1 MDGLVAAVI
10 LLFVLVIVLAIALFA
25 LTRQVGVL
33 FERVAPMGALITDAG
48 PKIGELS
55 KRFELRNLTGDPV
68 SIAGAGG
75 RSQLVFFLS
84 PTCPVCK
91 KLLPILRSTK
101 NDESKWLDVILA
113 SDGDE
118 PAHQRFIAEKQLS
131 DFPYVLSTD
140 LGMTFKVS
148 RLPYA
153 VLLDGQGIV
162 RAKGLINNR
171 EQLDSLFNAK
181 DLGVDSIQSYLSEA
195 HSHP

>member
-1 MDGLVAAVI
+1 MDGLVAAVV

-55 KRFELRNLTGDPV
+55 KRFELRSLTGDPV
-68 SIAGAGG
+68 SLAGDGG

-91 KLLPILRSTK
+91 KLLPVLRSTK
-101 NDESKWLDVILA
+101 NAEAKWLDVVLA

-118 PAHQRFIAEKQLS
+118 PAHRSFIAEKQLS

-153 VLLDGQGIV
+153 VLLDGQGVV

-181 DLGVDSIQSYLSEA
+181 DLGVASIQSYLSEA